1 MNIQRELPG
10 IQKNVKLASYTTFK
24 IGGPAEYFFE
34 AKTREDL
41 IKAIKTAKKFK
52 MPFFILS
59 GGSNTLVS
67 DKGYKGL
74 VVRFKNSGLTLR
86 RAQGDAEQGQNIKFK
101 NCEIIC
107 EAGTPLAELIKESV
121 GNGLSGLEWVAGIP
135 GTIGGAI
142 RGNAGAFGKS
152 MADVVERV
160 ELLEI
165 NSELRIKSYESKDCR
180 FGYRN
185 SIFKEKNNLIVLSA
199 EVRLKT
205 DDKEKIK
212 ESIERYLN
220 YRKEKHPLEFP
231 SAGSVFENP
240 EGHSAAKL
248 IEECG
253 LKGKKIGQAQI
264 SEKHANFIINL
275 GQAKAKDVCR
285 LIDLAKEKVK
295 DKFGIILKEEIKF
308 LGFS

>member
-52 MPFFILS
+52 MPFFILA

-67 DKGYKGL
+67 DKGYRGL
-74 VVRFKNSGLTLR
+74 LIRNQNSEFQIIGFK
-86 RAQGDAEQGQNIKFK
+86 IKA
-101 NCEIIC
+101 
-107 EAGTPLAELIKESV
+107 EAGIRLSRLVMESL
-121 GNGLSGLEWVAGIP
+121 NHGLSGFEWVAGIP

-142 RGNAGAFGKS
+142 RGNAGAFEKS

-165 NSELRIKSYESKDCR
+165 NSELIIKSYELKDCR
-180 FGYRN
+180 FGYRS

-199 EVRLKT
+199 EIRLKT

-220 YRKEKHPLEFP
+220 YRKGKHPLEFP
-231 SAGSVFENP
+231 SAGSIFENP

-295 DKFGIILKEEIKF
+295 DKFGIILKEEIQF
-308 LGFS
+308 LGFSS

>member
-10 IQKNVKLASYTTFK
+10 VLKNVKLAPYTTFK

-34 AKTREDL
+34 AKTKEDL

-52 MPFFILS
+52 TPFFILA

-67 DKGYKGL
+67 DKGYRGL
-74 VVRFKNSGLTLR
+74 VIKN
-86 RAQGDAEQGQNIKFK
+86 QNSEFQILGSR
-101 NCEIIC
+101 IVT
-107 EAGTPLAELIKESV
+107 EAGVKLSKLVTESLSH
-121 GNGLSGLEWVAGIP
+121 GLSGFEWTAGIP

-152 MADVVERV
+152 MTDVVEKV

-165 NSELRIKSYESKDCR
+165 NSELRIKSYESKDCC
-180 FGYRN
+180 FGYRS

-231 SAGSVFENP
+231 SVGSVFENP
-240 EGHSAAKL
+240 EGYSAAKL

-275 GQAKAKDVCR
+275 SQAKAKDVCR
-285 LIDLAKEKVK
+285 LIDLAKKKVK
-295 DKFGIILKEEIKF
+295 EKFKIELKEEIQF
-308 LGFS
+308 LGF